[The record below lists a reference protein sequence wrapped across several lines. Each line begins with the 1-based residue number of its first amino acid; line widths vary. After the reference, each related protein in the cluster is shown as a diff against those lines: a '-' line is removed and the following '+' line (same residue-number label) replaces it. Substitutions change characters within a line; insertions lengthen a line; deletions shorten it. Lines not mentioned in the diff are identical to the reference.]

1 MAEPRLLRL
10 CRDVLAAE
18 GFTVD
23 AVDSGIGAL
32 VTVRERRPDL
42 VLIDL
47 QLRDVPGREAAGWLR
62 SDPALQSSP
71 IITVVDSAEA
81 GKFMPASEPGTILR
95 SSLSRETIRR
105 AVQTLSGRGSRSWSS
120 PAPAASSES

>member
-62 SDPALQSSP
+62 ADPALQGTP
-71 IITVVDSAEA
+71 IIIVVGGGET
-81 GKFMPASEPGTILR
+81 GQLMPAAEPGTILR

-105 AVQTLSGRGSRSWSS
+105 ALRALSASPSPLSS
-120 PAPAASSES
+120 PSAHATHGEG